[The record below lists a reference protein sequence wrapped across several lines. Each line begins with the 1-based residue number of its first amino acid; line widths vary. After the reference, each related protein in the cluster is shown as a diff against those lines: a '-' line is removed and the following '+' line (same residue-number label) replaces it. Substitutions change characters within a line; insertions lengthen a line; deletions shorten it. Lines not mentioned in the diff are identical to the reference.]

1 MYVHAYQS
9 YIWNKVASARVRLY
23 GLKVVPGD
31 LVVEGD
37 PKALD
42 KPDEDAADAVNKV
55 RRLQKMLLFIRW
67 K

>member
-37 PKALD
+37 PKAWD
-42 KPDEDAADAVNKV
+42 KPDEDAAETVNKV
-55 RRLQKMLLFIRW
+55 WRLQELLIAI
-67 K
+67 